1 MVDLF
6 QKVCIEIKTDFDTL
20 YSEIKSTEHN
30 KFYKIEALKDCKVNY
45 SLLLNN
51 KHDILLFLY
60 LSLKT

>member
-30 KFYKIEALKDCKVNY
+30 KFYKIEALNDCKVNY

-51 KHDILLFLY
+51 KHDIILCFYTCL
-60 LSLKT
+60 

>member
-30 KFYKIEALKDCKVNY
+30 KFYKIEALNDCKVNY
-45 SLLLNN
+45 SLLSNN
-51 KHDILLFLY
+51 KHDIILCFYTCL
-60 LSLKT
+60 